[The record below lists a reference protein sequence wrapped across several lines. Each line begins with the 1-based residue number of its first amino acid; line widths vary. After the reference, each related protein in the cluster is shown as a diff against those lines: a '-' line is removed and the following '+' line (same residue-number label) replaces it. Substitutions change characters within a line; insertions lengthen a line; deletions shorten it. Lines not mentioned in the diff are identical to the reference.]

1 MTVSLKSMMAA
12 LPPARRA
19 RIERRA
25 AEIALE
31 EMSMRALRKSR
42 TQTQT
47 AIASRLGVSQ
57 ESVSRAETRGDLLL
71 STLHDYVAAL
81 GGELDLIVRF
91 KDRPPVSLKGVGK
104 NPRKSQGTNRAA

>member
-31 EMSMRALRKSR
+31 EMSMRGRR
-42 TQTQT
+42 
-47 AIASRLGVSQ
+47 
-57 ESVSRAETRGDLLL
+57 
-71 STLHDYVAAL
+71 
-81 GGELDLIVRF
+81 
-91 KDRPPVSLKGVGK
+91 
-104 NPRKSQGTNRAA
+104 